1 MSDLDTPL
9 PLAFPISGR
18 RKTSRES
25 GPSSCARPAHGKRA
39 RETGECGKCVLTP
52 DMFDVLSWLVRRNFK
67 QPTRSQFEIHESK
80 SRRMRTI
87 AVKQTACTSLMQA
100 TDSSVRLKP
109 PGEMG
114 VGPIRLGTDPGV
126 GCVLVVWT
134 QFRWGVWR
142 GT

>member
-1 MSDLDTPL
+1 
-9 PLAFPISGR
+9 
-18 RKTSRES
+18 
-25 GPSSCARPAHGKRA
+25 
-39 RETGECGKCVLTP
+39 
-52 DMFDVLSWLVRRNFK
+52 MFDVLSWFVRRNFK

-109 PGEMG
+109 PGDIG

-126 GCVLVVWT
+126 GCVLVV
-134 QFRWGVWR
+134 
-142 GT
+142 